1 MNILLLSYHFFDTN
15 KIGSKRWRNY
25 AKFLS
30 KNNTIDIVSCDKS
43 TPDINFINE
52 NYHIKPVYPT
62 ILDLIPKNIF
72 QKISYKLGLLK
83 QKLKTQG
90 YFYDRGAV
98 VINKLEKLLIHLHY
112 KNNYDIIISTG
123 APFSWVVLPVL
134 LKKENILKNT
144 LIYSDLRD
152 PWTWGDG
159 YGMKLLSDKRLVYEK
174 NNERM
179 VLEFSDKIFVPSVK
193 MKKDLKEK
201 YDSSNI
207 IHLPHGFDK
216 EKIELSVSKKIKESK
231 TLKIIYA
238 GTWYNN
244 IDDIFNNLIES
255 LNYLKL
261 DYNYKIFTQS
271 FANKLIKNKSEKV
284 LFKNYLKEEDMFKEI
299 YKSDFYILIFPDD
312 YKDFLSAK
320 LFEICYIGTP
330 IIYIGSSGDVANF
343 ITKNQFGYHVKKTN
357 VFDFFKKLHQLKKL
371 HPNRNILEN
380 FNFKN
385 LSKLIV
391 NDINNNSKLQ

>member
-72 QKISYKLGLLK
+72 QKISYKLGILK
-83 QKLKTQG
+83 QKLSTQG

-201 YDSSNI
+201 YDSTNI

-238 GTWYNN
+238 GTWYYKVDVVYDYF
-244 IDDIFNNLIES
+244 IKTLEKYFS
-255 LNYLKL
+255 NY
-261 DYNYKIFTQS
+261 NFKIFTNDNIKIS
-271 FANKLIKNKSEKV
+271 ANEKILKSKYVPEEKL
-284 LFKNYLKEEDMFKEI
+284 FFEI
-299 YKSDFYILIFPDD
+299 SISDFYVLVFPDE
-312 YKDFLSAK
+312 YIDFLSSK

-330 IIYIGSSGDVANF
+330 ILYIGKKGLLSDF
-343 ITKNQFGYHVKKTN
+343 ITKNQFGYHIEETKIDAFLKGAIN
-357 VFDFFKKLHQLKKL
+357 LKKL
-371 HPNRNILEN
+371 KPNKNILEKYS
-380 FNFKN
+380 FEI